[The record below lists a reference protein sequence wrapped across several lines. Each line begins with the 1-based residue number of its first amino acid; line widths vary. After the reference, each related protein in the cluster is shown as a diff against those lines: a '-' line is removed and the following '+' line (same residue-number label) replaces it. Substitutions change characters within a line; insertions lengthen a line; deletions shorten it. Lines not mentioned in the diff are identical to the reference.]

1 MDEQGIHYHRR
12 NRRYMATEDIMSRKQ
27 RTLRCCRCDK
37 VRNEDKMNII
47 VNSRGNHYS
56 YCRDTCT
63 QFKIEPVKFKFN
75 DAVKYK
81 YRKTFGFIYEVISD
95 PEEVFKVY
103 LSYTNYYEFNKD
115 IILHPYYKIHWSSV
129 SDDMTYFLK
138 HYYSN
143 NCYPQIDLTKIRNV
157 NGTDDQN

>member
-1 MDEQGIHYHRR
+1 
-12 NRRYMATEDIMSRKQ
+12 MATEDIMPRKQ

-37 VRNEDKMNII
+37 ARQESKMNII
-47 VNSRGNHYS
+47 VNSRGNSYS

-63 QFKIEPVKFKFN
+63 QFKIAPTKFKVN

-81 YRKTFGFIYEVISD
+81 YRKTFGFIYDVISE

-103 LSYTNYYEFNKD
+103 LSYTNYHDFRND
-115 IILHPYYKIHWSSV
+115 IELQPYYKIHWASV
-129 SDDMTYFLK
+129 SDDMLHFLK

-157 NGTDDQN
+157 KDGTDD